1 MTAIMNEKMN
11 EKLKKGKRRKRK
23 RNEIKVDKLSAN
35 VFV

>member
-23 RNEIKVDKLSAN
+23 GNEIKVDKLSAN